1 METTLRTFSVL
12 VDDEPGVLSQIS
24 RLFSRK
30 GFNIESL
37 AVGPTEERG
46 LSRLT
51 LEVLTDDQQT
61 ELLCNQLSK
70 MVPVHSVRLLAEEH
84 SIRREMVL
92 CKVRAEERSVRSE
105 LIQLADRCGVILSSG
120 IGGQAITES
129 EHSRGLE
136 KGFDRVSP
144 FYVPTA
150 ICNMAAGQV
159 AIDAGFRAMCS
170 CPVTACAVGDA
181 FHYIRDGYAEV
192 MLCGGTEASITP
204 MSIGGFTSM
213 KALTQTEDPDRASI
227 PFDAERS
234 GFVMGEGAGV
244 LLLEE
249 LEHAKARG
257 AKIYAEVVGYGAT
270 CDAHHITAPLADG
283 SGGAK
288 AMAMALTD
296 GGVSSEQVGYIN
308 AHGTSTHLND
318 AGETAAVKTVFGPHA
333 YQLAMSSTKSMTGHM
348 LGAAGAV
355 EAIFTALSLRDGFLP
370 ATIHYQTP
378 DPACDLDVVPNEGRP
393 AVIRYALSNS
403 LGFGGHNGSLLLKKW
418 ED

>member
-1 METTLRTFSVL
+1 MERRRVVITGLGAVTPIGLTAGESWQAVKNGVCGIGPITHYDPAAQKVKLAAEVKGFDPEALLGRQESKRMGRFTQFAVAAAREALSDAGFSV
-12 VDDEPGVLSQIS
+12 EQ
-24 RLFSRK
+24 
-30 GFNIESL
+30 
-37 AVGPTEERG
+37 
-46 LSRLT
+46 
-51 LEVLTDDQQT
+51 
-61 ELLCNQLSK
+61 
-70 MVPVHSVRLLAEEH
+70 AE
-84 SIRREMVL
+84 
-92 CKVRAEERSVRSE
+92 
-105 LIQLADRCGVILSSG
+105 ADRCGVILSSG
-120 IGGQAITES
+120 IGGQAITEA
-129 EHSRGLE
+129 EHSRGQE

-170 CPVTACAVGDA
+170 CPVTACAGGTNAVGDA

-249 LEHAKARG
+249 LEHAKTRG

-296 GGVSSEQVGYIN
+296 GGVSPEQVGYIN

-318 AGETAAVKTVFGPHA
+318 AGETAAVKTVFGAHA
-333 YQLAMSSTKSMTGHM
+333 YQLAVSSTKSMVGHL

-355 EAIFTALSLRDGFLP
+355 ELIACIKSVTDGYLHP
-370 ATIHYQTP
+370 NVGLTETE
-378 DPACDLDVVPNEGRP
+378 DEMDLQYIKGKGIETEVKTV
-393 AVIRYALSNS
+393 LSNS
-403 LGFGGHNGSLLLKKW
+403 LGFGGHNATLLVKKFS
-418 ED
+418 